1 MFNYYSLTSNYS
13 KKCVIIRIMEVIT
26 DEKEIEELLTRGVE
40 RVYPDKSALEKV
52 LMSGKKIKLYYGI
65 DPTGTTLHLGHLVQ
79 LLKLKKFQDLGH
91 EVIILIGDFTA
102 QIGDPTDKQAIRKPL
117 THKQV
122 LENAREY
129 KKQIGK
135 ILDLKKSNVR
145 FVYNEK
151 WTNKLTPEDMLEL
164 ASNFTVSNLLTR
176 NMFQERIKAGRE
188 VYAHEFLYPI
198 FQAYDAVSLD
208 VDLQIGGNDQ
218 MFNMLA
224 GRDLMKRRNHKEMF
238 VLTTKL
244 LVDPTGK
251 KMGKTEGN
259 MITLNDGADDMF
271 GKVMS
276 WPDSMIA
283 SGFEICTYL
292 DFSNFEID
300 KPRDQKMR
308 LALEIV
314 KIYHGEK
321 KAKEAEENFVNTF
334 QKKEIPEEMEEIK
347 AKAGELISEIL
358 VKNKI
363 LSSKSEWRRLIQ
375 GNAIHDLSK
384 KQNITNV
391 DLKISENLTLKIG
404 KKKFVKVLVN

>member
-1 MFNYYSLTSNYS
+1 M
-13 KKCVIIRIMEVIT
+13 KVIM
-26 DEKEIEELLTRGVE
+26 DENKIDELLTRGVE
-40 RVYPDKSALEKV
+40 RVYPDKATLEKV
-52 LMSGKKIKLYYGI
+52 LMSGKQIKLYYGI
-65 DPTGTTLHLGHLVQ
+65 DPTGSTLHLGHLVQ

-91 EVIILIGDFTA
+91 EIIILIGDFTA
-102 QIGDPTDKQAIRKPL
+102 QIGDPTDKQATRKPL

-122 LENAREY
+122 LENAKGY

-135 ILDLKKSNVR
+135 ILDFKKSKIR

-151 WTNKLTPEDMLEL
+151 WTNKLTPGDMLEL
-164 ASNFTVSNLLTR
+164 SSNFTVSNLLTR

-208 VDLQIGGNDQ
+208 VDLQVGGNDQ

-224 GRDLMKRRNHKEMF
+224 GRDLMKRKKNKEMF

-244 LVDPTGK
+244 LIDPTGK

-259 MITLNDGADDMF
+259 MITLNDSANDMF

-276 WPDSMIA
+276 WPDSMIPL
-283 SGFEICTYL
+283 GFEICTDL
-292 DFSNFEID
+292 NFSDFTTD
-300 KPRDQKMR
+300 KPRDQKIK
-308 LALEIV
+308 LAFEIV

-321 KAKEAEENFVNTF
+321 KAQEAEANFVNTF

-347 AKAGELISEIL
+347 CPIGELLSEVL
-358 VKNKI
+358 VKNKV
-363 LSSKSEWRRLIQ
+363 LSSKGEWRRLVL

-384 KQNITNV
+384 NQTITDVN
-391 DLKISENLTLKIG
+391 LKISEDLTLKIG
-404 KKKFVKVLVN
+404 KKKFVKVVTK